1 MVDASRDDSDVRRT
15 VREFL
20 AQQVVLD
27 KAELQDDTPLL
38 NGLVDSVGLMELV
51 SFLESEFELPIDF
64 SEVEPKN
71 FRTVSDIARFV
82 TDKLRAA

>member
-1 MVDASRDDSDVRRT
+1 MSDASHDVSELRRK

-20 AQQVVLD
+20 TQQIVVD
-27 KAELQDDTPLL
+27 DRELTDETPLL

-51 SFLESEFELPIDF
+51 SFIESEFAVEIDF
-64 SEVEPKN
+64 GEVEPKN

-82 TDKLRAA
+82 ASKLQVA

>member
-1 MVDASRDDSDVRRT
+1 MVDASHDAPEVRDK

-20 AQQVVLD
+20 AQQIVLGD
-27 KAELQDDTPLL
+27 QELDDDTPLL

-51 SFLESEFELPIDF
+51 SFIEGEFSLEIDF

-82 TDKLRAA
+82 SEKLAAA

>member
-1 MVDASRDDSDVRRT
+1 MVDDSRDDSDVRRT

-20 AQQVVLD
+20 VQQVVL
-27 KAELQDDTPLL
+27 AEGELQDDTPLL

-82 TDKLRAA
+82 TDKLKAA

>member
-1 MVDASRDDSDVRRT
+1 MADASPDVPEVRRR

-20 AQQVVLD
+20 TQQVVLD
-27 KAELQDDTPLL
+27 GRELTDDTQLL

-51 SFLESEFELPIDF
+51 SFIESEFAVEIDF

-71 FRTVSDIARFV
+71 FRTIGDIGRFV
-82 TDKLRAA
+82 TDKLPAA

>member
-1 MVDASRDDSDVRRT
+1 MADASPDVPEVRRR

-20 AQQVVLD
+20 TQQVVLD
-27 KAELQDDTPLL
+27 GRELTDDTQLL

-51 SFLESEFELPIDF
+51 SFIESEFAVEIDF

-71 FRTVSDIARFV
+71 FRTIGDIGRFV
-82 TDKLRAA
+82 ADKLPAA

>member
-1 MVDASRDDSDVRRT
+1 MVDASHDASEVRSK

-20 AQQVVLD
+20 TQQIVLD
-27 KAELQDDTPLL
+27 AQDLDDETPLL

-51 SFLESEFELPIDF
+51 TFIEGEFSLEIDF

-82 TDKLRAA
+82 SDKLAAA

>member
-1 MVDASRDDSDVRRT
+1 MVDAPVDDSELRGK

-20 AQQVVLD
+20 TQQVVLD
-27 KAELQDDTPLL
+27 GSELADETPLL

-51 SFLESEFELPIDF
+51 SFIENEFSIEIDF
-64 SEVEPKN
+64 AEVEPKN

-82 TDKLRAA
+82 AGKLQAA

>member
-20 AQQVVLD
+20 VKQVVL
-27 KAELQDDTPLL
+27 AEGQLQDDTPLL

-82 TDKLRAA
+82 TDKLQAA

>member
-1 MVDASRDDSDVRRT
+1 MVDGSRDDPEVRRT

-20 AQQVVLD
+20 TQQIVLD
-27 KAELQDDTPLL
+27 GRELADDTPLL

-51 SFLESEFELPIDF
+51 SFIESEFEVAIDF

-82 TDKLRAA
+82 ASKFQAA

>member
-1 MVDASRDDSDVRRT
+1 MADASPDVPEVRRR

-20 AQQVVLD
+20 TQQVVLD
-27 KAELQDDTPLL
+27 GRELSDDTQLL

-51 SFLESEFELPIDF
+51 SFIESEFAVEIDF

-71 FRTVSDIARFV
+71 FRTIGDIGRFV
-82 TDKLRAA
+82 TDKLPAA

>member
-1 MVDASRDDSDVRRT
+1 MLDGSRDDSDVRRT

-20 AQQVVLD
+20 VQQVVL
-27 KAELQDDTPLL
+27 AEGELQDDTPLL

-82 TDKLRAA
+82 TDKLKAA